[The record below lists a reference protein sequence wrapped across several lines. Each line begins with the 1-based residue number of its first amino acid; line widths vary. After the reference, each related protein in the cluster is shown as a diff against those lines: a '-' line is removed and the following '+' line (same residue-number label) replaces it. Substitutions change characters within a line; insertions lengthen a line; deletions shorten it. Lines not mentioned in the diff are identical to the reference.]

1 MVSVVFAVDF
11 PFKLFD
17 LFFSFISKIPC
28 HSPAIVFSI
37 ICIAVDSSNFPNFLR
52 TNFRAVA
59 LLFFHFFSLSRVS
72 HKSVNE
78 FEMKGRIKFF
88 FFSLLILLLLF
99 SLLFVSVWF
108 IVWCSLALLSALLFA
123 LLFALLS
130 S

>member
-78 FEMKGRIKFF
+78 FAMKGRITFSF
-88 FFSLLILLLLF
+88 LFSLLILLLLI

-123 LLFALLS
+123 LL
-130 S
+130 